1 LQGKSMMHFTTMGF
15 PDEGGNAA
23 QRIAWTGWSFFIL
36 IVISAY
42 TANLAAFLVRKP
54 STTIGVSRASPLLFN
69 GSGPQTSDAVS
80 LGACSTSLLPSAITS
95 PPPHSLPSAAVL
107 QTVDGGRHPS

>member
-1 LQGKSMMHFTTMGF
+1 MAHLSCLTVRALTHAYCDVPLQGKSMMHFTTMGF

-54 STTIGVSRASPLLFN
+54 STTIGVSRASALLFD
-69 GSGPQTSDAVS
+69 GPVD
-80 LGACSTSLLPSAITS
+80 LKPSMRCC
-95 PPPHSLPSAAVL
+95 L
-107 QTVDGGRHPS
+107 